1 MRLLSWITV
10 SCLVLAAGPAS
21 AEWFADVYAGQAFTE
36 KHTVTLHTP
45 PGLSVFRGVEFD
57 RSLAYGGRFGR
68 YFDALPFVGVAVDVF
83 SSSSPIGPQSNAVDG
98 CVPSGGCDSGGHSSL
113 KRIDVE
119 SFSISADAML
129 RLPLLKTKAA
139 PYGALQPYIAGGLPL
154 FITTVTPRSTA
165 IFRNHQD
172 ATDVSF
178 GLKAAG
184 GLAFHIAP
192 NLMLFGEYRY
202 THVQISVDDLEPAVN
217 PGASGRLR
225 TDLDTH
231 SALLGLSARW

>member
-10 SCLVLAAGPAS
+10 GYLLLAASPAS
-21 AEWFADVYAGQAFTE
+21 AEWFADVYAGESFTE

-45 PGLSVFRGVEFD
+45 PGISVFRGVEFENG
-57 RSLAYGGRFGR
+57 LAYGGRFGR
-68 YFDALPFVGVAVDVF
+68 YFDALPFLGLAVDVF
-83 SSSSPIGPQSNAVDG
+83 SSSSPIGAQSNAVDG
-98 CVPSGGCDSGGHSSL
+98 CVPSGDCNNGRSSL
-113 KRIDVE
+113 KRIDIE

-139 PYGALQPYIAGGLPL
+139 PYGALQPYVAGGLPL
-154 FITTVTPRSTA
+154 FITTVTPRTTA
-165 IFRNHQD
+165 IFRNHQED
-172 ATDVSF
+172 TDYSF

-184 GLAFHIAP
+184 GIAFHIAP

-202 THVQISVDDLEPAVN
+202 THVQISVDDLEPASN
-217 PGASGRLR
+217 PSAAGRLR